1 MKVLLTALSF
11 AILSIVALVGIVLAE
26 EEQKDALPAGSVSQ
40 ADGLQAWS
48 RIEAVVTHPRCA
60 NCHVDARAIPIW
72 TPAGESKPRAHGM
85 NIHGGESRIGA
96 ELIPCSTCHVTS
108 TTANDPA
115 PAPPHAGIDWQLA
128 PVEFL
133 WFGQSGAKICTQLRD
148 PKRNGGRDAKGS
160 VPHLSFDENC
170 FYRRWA
176 TDIGQE
182 NGAVFETVFE
192 CDSAAGIVAGVNAGL
207 GVALLSGRH
216 VTRAMHI
223 IDDLFPTPPDVA
235 YVVRVARRARN
246 LAVESLVR
254 EIKREVD
261 RQGALRIA

>member
-1 MKVLLTALSF
+1 MRILLGALTFTIASF
-11 AILSIVALVGIVLAE
+11 VGLMGIVLAE
-26 EEQKDALPAGSVSQ
+26 DQAGDVLPAGSVSR

-72 TPAGESKPRAHGM
+72 TPAGESKPRVHGM

-133 WFGQSGAKICTQLRD
+133 WFGQSGAKICAQLRD
-148 PKRNGGRDAKGS
+148 PKRNGGRDAKGLIE
-160 VPHLSFDENC
+160 HLRHDASLSGFIPRAWAPGEGRLTPPGSFEDHVK
-170 FYRRWA
+170 
-176 TDIGQE
+176 DIALWG
-182 NGAVFETVFE
+182 
-192 CDSAAGIVAGVNAGL
+192 AAGQ
-207 GVALLSGRH
+207 
-216 VTRAMHI
+216 
-223 IDDLFPTPPDVA
+223 PCP
-235 YVVRVARRARN
+235 
-246 LAVESLVR
+246 E
-254 EIKREVD
+254 
-261 RQGALRIA
+261 